1 MIPSP
6 ERQEEF
12 LATMPNV
19 IVATVRRT
27 GLPQLTPVWY
37 LWTGEEI
44 WISCAA
50 STAKVHNL
58 RRDARIVLCI
68 DDPVS
73 GDYVQIIGTARL
85 IEGPEVRE
93 PTLALI
99 RKYREEA
106 RGRPALGEHQ
116 LGGRAGDHHRQPG
129 TVPVARSLTGSTR
142 TSANA
147 PWAELSDRPSLGT
160 HTSSSNGAPGT
171 ATPPTVRVPRP
182 APTNIA
188 QMSS

>member
-1 MIPSP
+1 MIPSR

-27 GLPQLTPVWY
+27 GLPQVTPVWY

-50 STAKVHNL
+50 GTAKVHNL

-68 DDPVS
+68 DDPAS

-85 IEGPEVRE
+85 IEGPDARE
-93 PTLALI
+93 PALALI
-99 RKYREEA
+99 RKYRDEADVVPHWEEISA
-106 RGRPALGEHQ
+106 
-116 LGGRAGDHHRQPG
+116 
-129 TVPVARSLTGSTR
+129 VAKQVIIAVSPERFL
-142 TSANA
+142 
-147 PWAELSDRPSLGT
+147 WHDR
-160 HTSSSNGAPGT
+160 
-171 ATPPTVRVPRP
+171 
-182 APTNIA
+182 
-188 QMSS
+188 

>member
-37 LWTGEEI
+37 LWTGEEF

-73 GDYVQIIGTARL
+73 GDYVQIIGTRPAHRGSGRSGARARAD
-85 IEGPEVRE
+85 PQVSR
-93 PTLALI
+93 
-99 RKYREEA
+99 
-106 RGRPALGEHQ
+106 RGRRGPP
-116 LGGRAGDHHRQPG
+116 LGGRSARWPG
-129 TVPVARSLTGSTR
+129 R
-142 TSANA
+142 
-147 PWAELSDRPSLGT
+147 
-160 HTSSSNGAPGT
+160 
-171 ATPPTVRVPRP
+171 
-182 APTNIA
+182 
-188 QMSS
+188 

>member
-27 GLPQLTPVWY
+27 GMPQLTPVWY
-37 LWTGEEI
+37 LWTGEEF

-68 DDPVS
+68 DDPAS

-85 IEGPEVRE
+85 IEGPDARE
-93 PTLALI
+93 PALALI
-99 RKYREEA
+99 RKYLDEA
-106 RGRPALGEHQ
+106 EVVPHWETISAI
-116 LGGRAGDHHRQPG
+116 ARQVIISVSPE
-129 TVPVARSLTGSTR
+129 RFL
-142 TSANA
+142 
-147 PWAELSDRPSLGT
+147 WHDR
-160 HTSSSNGAPGT
+160 
-171 ATPPTVRVPRP
+171 
-182 APTNIA
+182 
-188 QMSS
+188 

>member
-27 GLPQLTPVWY
+27 GMPQLTPVWY
-37 LWTGEEI
+37 LWTGEEF

-68 DDPVS
+68 DDPAS

-85 IEGPEVRE
+85 IEGPDARE
-93 PTLALI
+93 PALALI
-99 RKYREEA
+99 RKYVDEA
-106 RGRPALGEHQ
+106 EVVPHWESISAI
-116 LGGRAGDHHRQPG
+116 ARQVIISVSPE
-129 TVPVARSLTGSTR
+129 RFL
-142 TSANA
+142 
-147 PWAELSDRPSLGT
+147 WHDR
-160 HTSSSNGAPGT
+160 
-171 ATPPTVRVPRP
+171 
-182 APTNIA
+182 
-188 QMSS
+188 

>member
-27 GLPQLTPVWY
+27 GLPQVTPVWY
-37 LWTGEEI
+37 LWTGEEF

-68 DDPVS
+68 DDPAS

-85 IEGPEVRE
+85 IEGPDARE
-93 PTLALI
+93 PALALI
-99 RKYREEA
+99 RKYLDEA
-106 RGRPALGEHQ
+106 EVVPHWETISAI
-116 LGGRAGDHHRQPG
+116 ARQVIISVSPE
-129 TVPVARSLTGSTR
+129 RFL
-142 TSANA
+142 
-147 PWAELSDRPSLGT
+147 WHDR
-160 HTSSSNGAPGT
+160 
-171 ATPPTVRVPRP
+171 
-182 APTNIA
+182 
-188 QMSS
+188 